1 MPWDRR
7 EDLFKC
13 SFLLNHDGQWQVA
26 YGDDRL
32 VPADLPA
39 GRGGRRASG
48 AQPGPLPRT
57 GSPELCI
64 GEDGQSDNTQ
74 RICHV

>member
-13 SFLLNHDGQWQVA
+13 SFLLDHDGQWQVA

-48 AQPGPLPRT
+48 AQPGLRF
-57 GSPELCI
+57 
-64 GEDGQSDNTQ
+64 
-74 RICHV
+74 